1 MELSSNGETFLMLQE
16 GFREKPYLDNKGI
29 PTIGNGTT
37 LYPGTN
43 KKVTMADPPITK
55 GMALEYMRMHLRAEV
70 YPLIKKHIKSILNQ
84 NQFDALSSFI
94 YNLGPQAM
102 INKNGTRTGINMR
115 INGNPNDPL
124 IRNEFM
130 KWDKK
135 NPSVNARHGREADL
149 YFH

>member
-1 MELSSNGETFLMLQE
+1 MTQELSGNGEAFLIQQE
-16 GFREKPYLDNKGI
+16 GFRASPYQCSAGVW
-29 PTIGNGTT
+29 TIGYGS
-37 LYPGTN
+37 TN
-43 KKVTMADPPITK
+43 YGKQKVDPNDPPITT
-55 GMALEYMRMHLRAEV
+55 GMALEYLRMHLRAEV
-70 YPLIKKHIKSILNQ
+70 YPLIKKHIKSTLNQ

-102 INKNGTRTGINMR
+102 LNKNGTRTGINMR
-115 INGNPNDPL
+115 VNTNPDDPL

-149 YFH
+149 YFS